1 MHLTTH
7 IVRVGHS
14 RILFRTTIPTG
25 AITIVN
31 VLHINGARGKN
42 AQAKKTPTK
51 VVPKATSARKA
62 CAVGPLKTNQALV
75 ARRANP

>member
-1 MHLTTH
+1 MFCT
-7 IVRVGHS
+7 S
-14 RILFRTTIPTG
+14 M
-25 AITIVN
+25 
-31 VLHINGARGKN
+31 VLGEKN